1 MAKLEEKELQELKQS
16 LAKPQQIAQEIGLIQ
31 LNYQRLPELYE
42 AYKNAIQEQQDKIK
56 AVEDK
61 HGKGSLN
68 IDTGEITPLE
78 ESNE

>member
-16 LAKPQQIAQEIGLIQ
+16 LAKPQQIAQEIGMRVIAYNSIDELID
-31 LNYQRLPELYE
+31 LHKESV
-42 AYKNAIQEQQDKIK
+42 KEQQEKIK
-56 AVEDK
+56 EIEDK

>member
-16 LAKPQQIAQEIGLIQ
+16 LAKPQQIAQEIGMRVIAY
-31 LNYQRLPELYE
+31 NSINELVDLHKE
-42 AYKNAIQEQQDKIK
+42 ALKEQQDKMKEI
-56 AVEDK
+56 EDK

-78 ESNE
+78 EEK

>member
-16 LAKPQQIAQEIGLIQ
+16 LAKPQQIAQEIGMRVI
-31 LNYQRLPELYE
+31 
-42 AYKNAIQEQQDKIK
+42 AYKSIDELVGQWQVANQEQQDKVKEI
-56 AVEDK
+56 EDK
-61 HGKGSLN
+61 HGKGTLN

>member
-31 LNYQRLPELYE
+31 LNNQRLPELYE
-42 AYKNAIQEQQDKIK
+42 AYKNAIKEQQDKIK
-56 AVEDK
+56 SVEDK

>member
-16 LAKPQQIAQEIGLIQ
+16 LAKPQQIAQEIGMRVIAYNSIDSLVDQ
-31 LNYQRLPELYE
+31 WNE
-42 AYKNAIQEQQDKIK
+42 AQKEQQEKMKEI
-56 AVEDK
+56 EDK

-78 ESNE
+78 EAN

>member
-31 LNYQRLPELYE
+31 LNHQRLPELYE
-42 AYKNAIQEQQDKIK
+42 AYKNAIKEQQDKIK
-56 AVEDK
+56 SVEDK

-78 ESNE
+78 ESND